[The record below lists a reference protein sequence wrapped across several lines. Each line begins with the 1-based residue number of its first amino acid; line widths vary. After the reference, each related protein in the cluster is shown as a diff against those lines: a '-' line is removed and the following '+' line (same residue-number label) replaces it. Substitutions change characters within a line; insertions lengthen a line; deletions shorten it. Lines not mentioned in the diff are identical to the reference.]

1 MRRALT
7 PLLLAIVSVVVA
19 SAMPAA
25 AAGPVTVTWERNWGS
40 TNADAALLTDGQ
52 FRYPTDVAVDKWGRV
67 FVAGGESGDHR
78 IQMFSSDGTFLDAV
92 GTVGAGSALLDS
104 PMCVT
109 TDRWGHVYVGEKG
122 NGQRIHIFNPGLY
135 SDVRTIDGVGTS
147 GVSEPLRIAVALDG
161 TIYLADSGYEIKTW
175 DWFGTFGGSWTTLGV
190 HTRGMG
196 LAHDGNVY
204 TTTDT
209 HAGITNSVIKYDRH
223 GDYITNWGGEGTD
236 PGEFRRPYDV
246 EVDPL
251 ERSYV
256 IEAEGVRA
264 QVFEPDGTHLATFG
278 APGAGDGQ
286 FQWPYGI
293 AVGPNRTVYVADTFN
308 HRISKWNVGAST
320 EVAEIEGDTRYT
332 TAVAASQKAYPDPDA
347 VDIVVIATGANWPDA
362 LGGAA
367 LAGTVNGPL
376 LLTTRDTLPAAVAD
390 EIARLEPKRVYVL
403 GGSDVVSDAVMDAAK
418 ALTTMNIATRL
429 EGPTRYETAIEI
441 ADEVKAMRGV
451 EYDGTAFVCTG
462 ENFPDAL
469 AASPI
474 AAANGWPIY
483 LTPTAALPAS
493 VATAMITNSWGGNP
507 TNHGYIIGGEAVVS
521 AEVEETLNEAPFIGF
536 GRFWGDTRYETAAA
550 VAEIGFEGMGMLWS
564 RPALA
569 TGENFPDA
577 LAGGVLQGS
586 DYSVMLLTRGG
597 ALSPEA
603 AAMLTEYKDHIYEI
617 RFLGGS
623 DVVTPAVRTAAR
635 ALLW

>member
-7 PLLLAIVSVVVA
+7 PLLIAIVSVVVA

-40 TNADAALLTDGQ
+40 TNSPALLTDGQ
-52 FRYPTDVAVDKWGRV
+52 FRYPPDVAVDKWGRV
-67 FVAGGESGDHR
+67 FVAGGEDGDHR
-78 IQMFSSDGTFLDAV
+78 IQMFSSDGTFLDAA
-92 GTVGAGSALLDS
+92 GTVGAASALLDK
-104 PMCVT
+104 PYCVT

-135 SDVRTIDGVGTS
+135 NEVRTIDGVGTS
-147 GVSEPLRIAVALDG
+147 GVSDPRRIAVSLDG

-175 DWFGTFGGSWTTLGV
+175 DWFGTFGGSWTTLGAA
-190 HTRGMG
+190 TLGLG

-204 TTTDT
+204 TTTGLT
-209 HAGITNSVIKYDRH
+209 SGITHSVIKYDRQ
-223 GDYITNWGGEGTD
+223 GDFLASWGGYGTD
-236 PGEFRRPYDV
+236 PGLFKAPYDV

-256 IEAEGVRA
+256 IESEGARA

-293 AVGPNRTVYVADTFN
+293 AVGPSRTLYVADTFN
-308 HRISKWNVGAST
+308 HRISKWNVSVPTTFA
-320 EVAEIEGDTRYT
+320 EVEGDTRYT

-347 VDIVVIATGANWPDA
+347 VDIVVLATGANWPDA

-376 LLTTRDTLPAAVAD
+376 LLTTRDALPAAVAD
-390 EIARLEPKRVYVL
+390 EIERLEPKRVYVL
-403 GGSDVVSDAVMDAAK
+403 GGSDVVSDAVMNAAK
-418 ALTTMNIATRL
+418 ALTTMDIATRL
-429 EGPTRYETAIEI
+429 EGPTRYETAIAI
-441 ADEVKAMRGV
+441 AAEVKAMRGV

-469 AASPI
+469 AVSPI

-483 LTPTAALPAS
+483 LTPSDALPGY
-493 VATAMITNSWGGNP
+493 VADAMITNSWGGNP
-507 TNHGYIIGGEAVVS
+507 TNHGYIIGGTSAVSSGV
-521 AEVEETLNEAPFIGF
+521 ADTLDAAPFMGF
-536 GRFWGDTRYETAAA
+536 MRIWGDTRYETAAE
-550 VAEIGFEGMGMLWS
+550 VADIGFDGLGMLFS
-564 RPALA
+564 RPAIA

-586 DYSVMLLTRGG
+586 DYSVLLLTRGG
-597 ALSPEA
+597 TLSPEA
-603 AAMLTEYKDHIYEI
+603 AAMLDAYKDHIYEL
-617 RFLGGS
+617 RFLGGTS
-623 DVVTPAVRTAAR
+623 VLTPGVRTAAR